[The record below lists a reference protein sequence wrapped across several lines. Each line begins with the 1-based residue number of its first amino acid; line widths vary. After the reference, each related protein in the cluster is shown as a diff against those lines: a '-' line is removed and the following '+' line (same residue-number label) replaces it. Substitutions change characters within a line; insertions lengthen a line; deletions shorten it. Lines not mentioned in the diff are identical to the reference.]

1 MSRINIS
8 LIDTMAYHT
17 GVWRQAG
24 GDPGDLVIVPTS
36 HKPAQCYFP
45 TLNVNPGYP
54 PASVTER
61 INPRRKL

>member
-36 HKPAQCYFP
+36 HKPAQRYFP
-45 TLNVNPGYP
+45 TLNVNSGLPSGF
-54 PASVTER
+54 SD
-61 INPRRKL
+61 